1 MPATPLPSAAHLDAS
16 PAPGARAARP
26 SRRSRLP
33 RLPERAAF
41 WLVTATLALLVSASS
56 APSPIFPV
64 YQQEWGL
71 SATTVTVVFAVYAGT
86 LLLALLTVGRLSDH
100 LGRRTVVVAGLVGV
114 LAALAG
120 FLLAGSAGWL
130 VAARA
135 VQGIGTGTAMGAL
148 GAWLLDLGGRRA
160 ALAQT
165 LNGAAPPLGLM
176 LGGLGSGLLVQYAP
190 APTRLVYAVCA
201 VLLAVC
207 ALALLA
213 APEPAPRVPGARA
226 SLVPS
231 VRVPAATRPVLGA
244 LAPALAGSWAL
255 GGLFI
260 GLGPSIAAG
269 VLGRADH
276 LVGGLVV
283 ASLTGTGALVG
294 VLTRALPPRRVATA
308 GAVAFLVGP
317 ALLVLALQS
326 ASTPLFFTASLVSG
340 VGFGA
345 AFQGGLRAVV
355 ATAPPAERA
364 GVLSAVYVMCYVA
377 FGVPSVVAGL
387 LTPHAGL
394 RTVAEGYAL
403 LVVLLGAAALVL
415 SARAA
420 RRTGGA
426 GVPAPRRTPAAAERT
441 ARR

>member
-1 MPATPLPSAAHLDAS
+1 MPDS
-16 PAPGARAARP
+16 PRP
-26 SRRSRLP
+26 RRSPL
-33 RLPERAAF
+33 LPERAAF
-41 WLVTATLALLVSASS
+41 WLVAATLAVLVSASS

-86 LLLALLTVGRLSDH
+86 LLLALLTVGSLSDH
-100 LGRRTVVVAGLVGV
+100 LGRRAVVVAGLGGV

-120 FLLAGSAGWL
+120 FLLADSAAWL

-135 VQGIGTGTAMGAL
+135 LQGVGTGAAIGAL
-148 GAWLLDLGGRRA
+148 GAWMLDLAGRRG

-165 LNGAAPPLGLM
+165 LNGAVPPFGLM
-176 LGGLGSGLLVQYAP
+176 VGGLGSGLLVQYAP
-190 APTRLVYAVCA
+190 APTRLVYAVAA
-201 VLLAVC
+201 VLLALC
-207 ALALLA
+207 AVALLA

-231 VRVPAATRPVLGA
+231 VHVPAPVRPVLTA
-244 LAPALAGSWAL
+244 MAPALTGSWAL
-255 GGLFI
+255 GGLFL

-269 VLGRADH
+269 VLGRGDH

-294 VLTRALPPRRVATA
+294 VLTRSLPARRVAAA
-308 GAVAFLVGP
+308 GAGAFLVGP
-317 ALLVLALQS
+317 ALLVLALQQ
-326 ASTPLFFTASLVSG
+326 ASTPLFFTASVVSG

-355 ATAPPAERA
+355 ATAPASERA
-364 GVLSAVYVMCYVA
+364 GVLAAVYVMCYLA
-377 FGVPSVVAGL
+377 FGVPSVVGGL
-387 LTPHAGL
+387 LTPHLGL
-394 RTVAEGYAL
+394 RAVAEGYAA

-415 SARAA
+415 TARAA
-420 RRTGGA
+420 RSARRAGTAA
-426 GVPAPRRTPAAAERT
+426 GVPVPAGGCSAAEG
-441 ARR
+441 